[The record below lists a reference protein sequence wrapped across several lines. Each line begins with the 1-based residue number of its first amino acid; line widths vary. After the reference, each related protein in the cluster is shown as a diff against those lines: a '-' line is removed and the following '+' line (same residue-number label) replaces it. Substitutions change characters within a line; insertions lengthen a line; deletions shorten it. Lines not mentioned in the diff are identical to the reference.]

1 MREARDLLIQ
11 EERECIHLQ
20 GGEMQ
25 EIKDAVKA
33 EIFANLN
40 QEALQNLDKW
50 QAVYKHEFVEAMHD
64 TFKAQYPG
72 IHPNRKGKCPT
83 NTPAITHSQVV
94 REAEPCIREEV
105 QCLVNEH
112 ITMIHQEI
120 QVSLMAEDPFW
131 TKGPLWKTIANK
143 IRSTTNSRLKEE
155 MKQELL
161 SLKQLKDQ
169 ELKSIHQQLIFEHEE
184 TAKEWHTKNQ
194 SKINSM
200 KTFFKDEATT
210 SLEEW
215 KKGVQAEIKAWKVK
229 YHNGCELS
237 TLHHEALGAADY
249 KLAPLEVDGI
259 ELSSS
264 PPSRAASPAPP
275 FPTTLPTA
283 TSFVHHNNPNTTP
296 TPVRVKRT
304 HVDGPTLPPLT
315 IYPAADNEPQGLH
328 TTTPHEIQSC
338 NEGIWSSIHAPTASQ
353 SPILVHTPNA
363 PLQVA
368 ALTLQAEQ
376 PTTVRPPSPVLGAPP
391 QLADPTPAPLMA
403 APIDGLTVVL
413 AALNATILRLKH
425 KINSGLYAQSK
436 CINTLS
442 TSCDPRCNICHGRLP
457 DLGLLLGGNPRK
469 LIVVVDE
476 GVCVE
481 SWVRL
486 KAFISSE
493 VCVDVF

>member
-1 MREARDLLIQ
+1 
-11 EERECIHLQ
+11 
-20 GGEMQ
+20 MQ

-64 TFKAQYPG
+64 AFEAQYPG

-83 NTPAITHSQVV
+83 NTPTITHSQVV

-112 ITMIHQEI
+112 ITVIHQEI
-120 QVSLMAEDPFW
+120 QASLVAEDPFW
-131 TKGPLWKTIANK
+131 TKGPLWETIANK
-143 IRSTTNSRLKEE
+143 IHSTTNSRLKEE

-184 TAKEWHTKNQ
+184 TAKEWHMKNQ

-200 KTFFKDEATT
+200 KMFFKDEATA

-215 KKGVQAEIKAWKVK
+215 KKGVQVEIKAWKVK
-229 YHNGCELS
+229 YHNGYR
-237 TLHHEALGAADY
+237 GAADY

-259 ELSSS
+259 ELSIS

-275 FPTTLPTA
+275 FPTTPPTA
-283 TSFVHHNNPNTTP
+283 TSFIHHDNPNTTL
-296 TPVRVKRT
+296 TPVRVKCT

-315 IYPAADNEPQGLH
+315 IYPAADKKPQEEDLDYAIDIWAD
-328 TTTPHEIQSC
+328 EIQSR

-368 ALTLQAEQ
+368 ALTLQAKQ

-391 QLADPTPAPLMA
+391 QLADLTPAPLVA

-436 CINTLS
+436 CINALS
-442 TSCDPRCNICHGRLP
+442 TSCDPRCNIYHGHLP
-457 DLGLLLGGNPRK
+457 DLGLLLGGDPRK
-469 LIVVVDE
+469 PIVVVDE
-476 GVCVE
+476 GVCIE
-481 SWVRL
+481 SWVML
-486 KAFISSE
+486 KAFVSSE
-493 VCVDVF
+493 VCMDVF